1 MDCYYDDTIKLE
13 DPETPASTRKLVER
27 SAPKRRGIPVMIAA
41 TLLLVVTCAFALAMG
56 FQKVSGQGTA
66 LEEAAPIQTF
76 GQMPVVD
83 SDLEDSSEDS
93 ELTDSELESE
103 DGPEADTGMEEG
115 SVLDCTE
122 YDYLCDGNLLIIDH
136 TYYTMTDHGPE
147 PVELQNVSTEI
158 ELYGTWEVDFDYAVL
173 DGELVLHN
181 NTSREWYTILDG
193 QRVTLT
199 EYTEAGG
206 DRFDDDITWI
216 TPAVATAS
224 ILPGRSDLV
233 MLNIRRSDMAIV
245 DNCNYTLFYDLATG
259 EISDPLSNVPDLFS
273 YGSMSR
279 VSFNASLTRGI
290 VCVLGVGY
298 LSDGEAYTTGGMTY
312 ISDLETGEMWSVA
325 ERMAQFLPEDTADGT
340 TYEVYDG
347 GCLWEDD
354 DTLLF
359 WVTERTP
366 NGDEWVYTNWLG
378 SYDCSTGTLGYLRRG
393 VAYMGWI
400 KDGSCP
406 YLMAYS
412 EEEDRFWAVDTATGG
427 NYVQNQ
433 VLTSQDGYSY
443 SYTDTR
449 WLFYDSDLEFYLFD
463 APSHSY
469 AVLPFAPEQL
479 PDDIQFAHL
488 VTDDWI
494 CIRTDSQMYFYHIPE
509 GLRWTELEEAP

>member
-13 DPETPASTRKLVER
+13 GPEKPASKLGLVER
-27 SAPKRRGIPVMIAA
+27 SAPKHRGIPVMIAA
-41 TLLLVVTCAFALAMG
+41 ALLLVVTCAFALTLG
-56 FQKVSGQGTA
+56 FQKVSDQGTA
-66 LEEAAPIQTF
+66 LEEPTPIQTF

-83 SDLEDSSEDS
+83 SDLEDSDLEDSEDS
-93 ELTDSELESE
+93 KLEPEDEL
-103 DGPEADTGMEEG
+103 EADTGMELN
-115 SVLDCTE
+115 SVLDYTE
-122 YDYLCDGNLLIIDH
+122 CDYLCDGNLLIIDN
-136 TYYTMTDHGPE
+136 TYYTMTDNGPE
-147 PVELQNVSTEI
+147 PVELQNISMEI

-181 NTSREWYTILDG
+181 NTSREWYTVIDG
-193 QRVTLT
+193 ERVTLSEFT
-199 EYTEAGG
+199 DAGG

-290 VCVLGVGY
+290 VGVLGVGY
-298 LSDGEAYTTGGMTY
+298 LSDGEPYTTGGMNY
-312 ISDLETGEMWSVA
+312 ICDLETGEMWSVA
-325 ERMAQFLPEDTADGT
+325 ERMAQFLPEDTEDGT

-359 WVTERTP
+359 WITERTP
-366 NGDEWVYTNWLG
+366 NGEEWVYTNWLG
-378 SYDCSTGTLGYLRRG
+378 SYDCSTGALNYLRRG

-406 YLMAYS
+406 YLMTHS
-412 EEEDRFWAVDTATGG
+412 EEEESFWVVDTATGG
-427 NYVQNQ
+427 NYVRK
-433 VLTSQDGYSY
+433 QDFSSYDWYSY

-449 WLFYDSDLEFYLFD
+449 WLIYDSDLEFYLFD

-469 AVLPFAPEQL
+469 TVLPFEAEQL

-488 VTDDWI
+488 ITDDWI
-494 CIRTDSQMYFYHIPE
+494 CIRTDSQMYFYRIPE
-509 GLRWTELEEAP
+509 GLDFTELEEAP